1 MYKNKSKQFSFLFE
15 EFYRKLGRGEK
26 KEGTNKDVLSYPAR
40 CFSFLSRIP
49 SLDTSL
55 LNTKIPITMLT
66 C

>member
-1 MYKNKSKQFSFLFE
+1 MYKNKSKQFSFLFKE
-15 EFYRKLGRGEK
+15 LYRKLGRGK
-26 KEGTNKDVLSYPAR
+26 KKGTNKDVLSYPAR